1 MTPSY
6 TSAPSSTQWDDRK
19 LDVKFNVAALYCTE
33 AQREAIH
40 KIHGPNGSRVAKVF
54 PETPS
59 GQTTAT
65 AFLTER
71 NLDQH
76 SLAMLE
82 SRWSIANVWRWSRKG
97 DVKVVRTLYQCVC
110 GYDTPSRQ
118 RGKQQKKTDHPDTS
132 PSDSTS
138 EWRRRAAYDFTG
150 CLVHADITYL
160 DMQPRVITRVVG
172 FFEHNDACRES
183 RLVRY
188 PPVPI
193 HDHVIEV
200 ALRQLRQGASVN
212 TIQKTNLDMI
222 QRHAYRNQTKNLD
235 SACLNVR
242 YEILPGD
249 FSRLYRR
256 HNLEAY
262 GIHIDNRPECNVD
275 DWLNSGSPLYKP
287 ELAQAIFYYTART
300 DTNDRLKV
308 CISTPEMQDAAWTY
322 CHKKQVVVDGTF
334 GLCSSR
340 LLLWIALGIDET
352 GAGLPV
358 SMFLFSA
365 PTGTKATHAGYDTAI
380 LAELFACW
388 KNSLGVR
395 NSERF
400 EPYVAITDTDT
411 RERGALM
418 LTWPEITLILCK
430 FHVRQCWTNKR
441 KHLLPKGETHRW
453 RSSVKA
459 QLFALEEALLD
470 SVRYEVALALLGQ
483 NEADFT
489 EMLTHGDPHAV
500 RVGEAALS
508 FLAYLRSTWMSVEM
522 WKSWSKCGREEA
534 SQRLKIPISGVLPTT
549 NHLEALNGSLKKKYI
564 PQWKHAG
571 RRLRHDVLIHHLV
584 KLILPQIYAHRR
596 MVVGYTLWKAQR
608 FEAAANGLPIM
619 SQRESDE
626 RVLASQGIMRDT
638 PRVWFS
644 YDQARDDLAR
654 EIIAR
659 GLLRPITARRLYEQ
673 WAKCESSRGCGR
685 FYWLTFHPS
694 GHATCTC
701 PDFLV
706 RRIGACKHLRAYRI
720 VIEDWIDKHQIE
732 ETYRFPT
739 TTGEAIEIELKN
751 RRWYET
757 TYDYALTA
765 PAVNENLHS
774 SGFPVHFAKC
784 TGLELENPPPG
795 VTIIPP
801 PLLTLE
807 RELMLQSDLQPTQ
820 NPSDWEEGDE
830 EDKNS
835 QAGEDSCLPTEA
847 IVTGVSPIDMMTSHT
862 LVVPIQSDINLA
874 HNSNTQ
880 ALTFQL
886 QTHLDHDIQ
895 SVLPMLHGI
904 ITTLSQPDPRIRFA
918 ESPPVQELRQILGS
932 LDDKLSQV
940 GLSTHTNRITHIT
953 PIDKAVNVPREN
965 QKRQVRAPSPEKLQK
980 RKKSYKTL

>member
-1 MTPSY
+1 
-6 TSAPSSTQWDDRK
+6 
-19 LDVKFNVAALYCTE
+19 
-33 AQREAIH
+33 
-40 KIHGPNGSRVAKVF
+40 
-54 PETPS
+54 
-59 GQTTAT
+59 
-65 AFLTER
+65 
-71 NLDQH
+71 
-76 SLAMLE
+76 MLE

-97 DVKVVRTLYQCVC
+97 NIKVVRTLYQCVC

-118 RGKQQKKTDHPDTS
+118 RGKQQKKIDYPDPS
-132 PSDSTS
+132 PSPSSSASAS

-160 DMQPRVITRVVG
+160 DIQPRVITRVVG
-172 FFEHNDACRES
+172 FFEHNDACQGS

-193 HDHVIEV
+193 DDHVIEV

-212 TIQKTNLDMI
+212 TIQKTNLNMI

-235 SACLNVR
+235 PTRLNVR

-275 DWLNSGSPLYKP
+275 DWLNSSSPLYKP
-287 ELAQAIFYYTART
+287 DLAQAVFYYMART

-308 CISTPEMQDAAWTY
+308 CISTAEMRDAAWLY
-322 CHKKQVVVDGTF
+322 CHKKQVVIDGTF

-365 PTGTKATHAGYDTAI
+365 PMGTKATHAGYDTAI

-388 KNSLGVR
+388 KISLGVR
-395 NSERF
+395 NGERF

-411 RERGALM
+411 RERGALI

-459 QLFALEEALLD
+459 QLFALEEVLLN
-470 SVRYEVALALLGQ
+470 SVHYEAALALLGQ

-489 EMLTHGDPHAV
+489 KMLTHSDPHAV
-500 RVGEAALS
+500 TAGEAALR
-508 FLAYLRSTWMSVEM
+508 FIAYLRSTWMSIEM
-522 WKSWSKCGREEA
+522 WRSWSKCGREEA
-534 SQRLKIPISGVLPTT
+534 SQRLKISISDVLPTT

-564 PQWKHAG
+564 PQWQHAG

-596 MVVGYTLWKAQR
+596 MVVNHTSWKTQR

-626 RVLASQGIMRDT
+626 HILTSQGIVCNT

-644 YDQARDDLAR
+644 YDQVRDNLAH
-654 EIIAR
+654 EIIGR
-659 GLLRPITARRLYEQ
+659 GLLHPIETRRLYEQ
-673 WAKCESSRGCGR
+673 WAKCESSRDRGQ

-720 VIEDWIDKHQIE
+720 ILEDWMDKHQIE

-739 TTGEAIEIELKN
+739 TAAEAIEVELKN

-774 SGFPVHFAKC
+774 SGFPVHFTKC

-795 VTIIPP
+795 VTLIPP

-807 RELMLQSDLQPTQ
+807 RELVLQRDLEPTQ
-820 NPSDWEEGDE
+820 NPSDWEDGDDDD
-830 EDKNS
+830 EDS
-835 QAGEDSCLPTEA
+835 LDGEDSCLPVGA
-847 IVTGVSPIDMMTSHT
+847 IVTSVSPIDMTAPNT
-862 LVVPIQSDINLA
+862 LVVPIQSDVNLV
-874 HNSNTQ
+874 HNPNTQ

-904 ITTLSQPDPRIRFA
+904 LTTLSQPDPRICFA
-918 ESPPVQELRQILGS
+918 ESPPVQELRQVLGL
-932 LDDKLSQV
+932 LDDKLSYQV
-940 GLSTHTNRITHIT
+940 GDSIRTSRITHIT
-953 PIDKAVNVPREN
+953 PINEAANVPREN